1 MRIAKLYMD
10 PQDKTRFEIQGKSS
24 VKYHLKANHVV
35 EAKRWFWALNN
46 AIQWT
51 KDEAREEEKRK
62 HHDAEALRQAKIEQS
77 GKQHQVSSSDAVKL
91 SSKGLTP
98 GTAVGVPLT
107 ASTSRVSF
115 QGSNIGSMNDDEDAS
130 LYESYEPSVVAN
142 DMART
147 VSRANTATLAGDLDD
162 EEEYGDDASSREL
175 KPASKD
181 AFNIT
186 AQSATL
192 QLNLLGQVCTA
203 LQAES
208 SRNPARPISD
218 PPVAQAISTYES
230 AVQSLQSLIGDLLKI
245 SRDRDAYWQYRLDQ
259 EANVRRLWEDSMAH
273 LAKQQEELEGRI
285 GESEDK
291 RKRTKR
297 ALREALEST
306 SVNQSPSQSRSV
318 TLNQSQ
324 VSSALEEVPLSCEG
338 IAPLAKRKMSIGIR
352 ERGRRRSTLAELT
365 NLSDSDSD
373 EDEEFFDAVDA
384 GEVEVVVELPKDVA
398 RSPPPVVTVEEP
410 QRVVSKD
417 KMSEI
422 ATSFKGYEDPV
433 RKRLKMDADDRPKIS
448 LWVCWTLAPSVGQ
461 CSHRTQG
468 ILKSMIGKDM
478 TKMTLPVSFNEPTSL
493 LQRVAED
500 MEYTDLLDTAADR
513 TDPTERMVYVAAFA
527 ASEYASTIGRVA
539 KPFNPLLGET
549 YEYARPDKGY
559 RFFIEQVSHHPPIG
573 AAWAESPKWDYY
585 VRDVPFRYDSS

>member
-62 HHDAEALRQAKIEQS
+62 GRDAEALRQAKLEQS
-77 GKQHQVSSSDAVKL
+77 GRQHQGSSGDGPKL
-91 SSKGLTP
+91 NSKGFTP

-115 QGSNIGSMNDDEDAS
+115 HGSNLGSVNDDGDAS
-130 LYESYEPSVVAN
+130 PYGSYDPSAAAN

-162 EEEYGDDASSREL
+162 EDEYGDDASSREL

-208 SRNPARPISD
+208 SRSPARPISD
-218 PPVAQAISTYES
+218 PTVAQAISTYDS
-230 AVQSLQSLIGDLLKI
+230 AVRSLQSLIGDLLKI
-245 SRDRDAYWQYRLDQ
+245 SKDRDAYWQHRLEQ
-259 EANVRRLWEDSMAH
+259 EADVRRLWEDSMAH
-273 LAKQQEELEGRI
+273 LAKQQEELEDRI

-306 SVNQSPSQSRSV
+306 SANQSPSQSRSV

-324 VSSALEEVPLSCEG
+324 ISSALEGVPVSSEG
-338 IAPLAKRKMSIGIR
+338 IAPLGKRKMSIGIR

-384 GEVEVVVELPKDVA
+384 GEVEVVAEMPKDVA
-398 RSPPPVVTVEEP
+398 RSPPPMVTLEEP
-410 QRVVSKD
+410 QMDVGKD
-417 KMSEI
+417 KMSEDKTSEI
-422 ATSFKGYEDPV
+422 ATSFRGYEDPV

-448 LWVCWTLAPSVGQ
+448 LWVCQSLAS
-461 CSHRTQG
+461 C
-468 ILKSMIGKDM
+468 ILQQ
-478 TKMTLPVSFNEPTSL
+478 N
-493 LQRVAED
+493 
-500 MEYTDLLDTAADR
+500 
-513 TDPTERMVYVAAFA
+513 
-527 ASEYASTIGRVA
+527 
-539 KPFNPLLGET
+539 
-549 YEYARPDKGY
+549 
-559 RFFIEQVSHHPPIG
+559 
-573 AAWAESPKWDYY
+573 
-585 VRDVPFRYDSS
+585 

>member
-1 MRIAKLYMD
+1 MRISKLYMD

-51 KDEAREEEKRK
+51 KDEAREGEQRK
-62 HHDAEALRQAKIEQS
+62 QRDAEALRQAKLEQS
-77 GKQHQVSSSDAVKL
+77 GKQHQGSSGDGGKL
-91 SSKGLTP
+91 SSKGLIP

-115 QGSNIGSMNDDEDAS
+115 HGSNLESVNDDEDGS
-130 LYESYEPSVVAN
+130 LYESYEQSVAVN
-142 DMART
+142 DVART
-147 VSRANTATLAGDLDD
+147 VSRANTATLAGDIDD

-208 SRNPARPISD
+208 SKNPTRPISD
-218 PPVAQAISTYES
+218 PTVVQAISTYES

-245 SRDRDAYWQYRLDQ
+245 SRDRDAYWQHRLEQ
-259 EANVRRLWEDSMAH
+259 EADVRRLWEDSMAH

-306 SVNQSPSQSRSV
+306 SANQSPSQSRSV
-318 TLNQSQ
+318 TFNQNQ
-324 VSSALEEVPLSCEG
+324 ISSALEEVPLSSEG
-338 IAPLAKRKMSIGIR
+338 TAPLGKRKMSTGIR

-365 NLSDSDSD
+365 TLSDSDSD

-384 GEVEVVVELPKDVA
+384 GEIEIVAEMPKDVA
-398 RSPPPVVTVEEP
+398 RSPSPAVRVEEP
-410 QRVVSKD
+410 QMDGGKHKVS
-417 KMSEI
+417 EV
-422 ATSFKGYEDPV
+422 ATSFRGYEDPV
-433 RKRLKMDADDRPKIS
+433 RKSLKMDADDRPKIS
-448 LWVCWTLAPSVGQ
+448 LWVC
-461 CSHRTQG
+461 
-468 ILKSMIGKDM
+468 
-478 TKMTLPVSFNEPTSL
+478 
-493 LQRVAED
+493 
-500 MEYTDLLDTAADR
+500 
-513 TDPTERMVYVAAFA
+513 
-527 ASEYASTIGRVA
+527 
-539 KPFNPLLGET
+539 
-549 YEYARPDKGY
+549 
-559 RFFIEQVSHHPPIG
+559 
-573 AAWAESPKWDYY
+573 
-585 VRDVPFRYDSS
+585 